1 MAVYPTLF
9 QSPYL
14 PCYGLL
20 LTWAWVSGWWWA
32 RQRAAGNGLPAWC
45 IDLLVPLLW
54 LASGLG
60 SRLAGWLQA
69 AVTGQ
74 AIQQRAIYGSLVAAL
89 LVSVIYARI
98 VHVSWQRIGDTCA
111 PPILLGVGFLRV
123 GCFLA
128 GCCWGDLCVDSSRV
142 AGIHN
147 ESFRRQVQTWP
158 ALCSDALPWRV
169 EFPVGSEAYLQHRSA
184 GLLPPNHPGSLPV
197 HPVQLYEVVGTWI
210 LCLSLLWFESRMR
223 TPGTLIILSGC
234 GYAAVRF
241 AVELFRA
248 DQPLLPGVLT
258 LNQYASIVLAV
269 VSLSMLLIG
278 RANLRASP
286 TGLVSNATP
295 PPSVE
300 TKRG

>member
-1 MAVYPTLF
+1 MVVGAKRAVD
-9 QSPYL
+9 
-14 PCYGLL
+14 
-20 LTWAWVSGWWWA
+20 
-32 RQRAAGNGLPAWC
+32 NELPAWC

-74 AIQQRAIYGSLVAAL
+74 TMQQRAIYGSLVAAL

-142 AGIHN
+142 AGIHS
-147 ESFRRQVQTWP
+147 ESFRRQVQTLP
-158 ALCSDALPWRV
+158 ALCPDDLPWRV
-169 EFPVGSEAYLQHRSA
+169 EFPLGSEAYLQHRSA
-184 GLLPPNHPGSLPV
+184 GLLPQNHPGSLPV
-197 HPVQLYEVVGTWI
+197 HPVQLYEAVGTWM

-223 TPGTLIILSGC
+223 TPGTLIIPERMRIC
-234 GYAAVRF
+234 GRAVRRGVVSRRPTI
-241 AVELFRA
+241 APWRA
-248 DQPLLPGVLT
+248 DVESVRKHRVGCCELEHST
-258 LNQYASIVLAV
+258 E
-269 VSLSMLLIG
+269 
-278 RANLRASP
+278 RASE
-286 TGLVSNATP
+286 TQGFADRSRFQFDIATVS
-295 PPSVE
+295 
-300 TKRG
+300 